1 MSKVGYIMLD
11 KFANFCSRFVFVHLY
26 FQCCIFVQRKGSVDD
41 SYGFNGNGD
50 DGTDTK
56 PSRVLH
62 LRNVPD
68 EIIEAEIVQLGL
80 PFGQMTNMLLIR
92 SKKQVGFFFKNSLQS
107 VAGILYYVIGYFEQ

>member
-1 MSKVGYIMLD
+1 M
-11 KFANFCSRFVFVHLY
+11 FAVDFAYVLLY
-26 FQCCIFVQRKGSVDD
+26 FQCFVFVQRKGSVDD
-41 SYGFNGNGD
+41 SYGFNGKGD

-107 VAGILYYVIGYFEQ
+107 VADILSYVIGYFEQ